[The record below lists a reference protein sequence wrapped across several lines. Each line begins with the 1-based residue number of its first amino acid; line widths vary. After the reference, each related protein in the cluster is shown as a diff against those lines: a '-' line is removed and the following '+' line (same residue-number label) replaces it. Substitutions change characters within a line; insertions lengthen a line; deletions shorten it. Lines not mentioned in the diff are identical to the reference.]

1 MSMPGFTAARSL
13 VRGGRHHAFFHD
25 RIGGFESAVIAADDA
40 PGGPGNVP
48 IGYNR
53 ECKRVPVPHCDLR
66 GCWTEYEWR
75 CTLTPIRHSIG
86 YYSM

>member
-13 VRGGRHHAFFHD
+13 VRAGRHRALFRD
-25 RIGGFESAVIAADDA
+25 ENGGVESTVIAADD

-53 ECKRVPVPHCDLR
+53 ECKRVPVPHCEQ
-66 GCWTEYEWR
+66 GVCWTEYEWR
-75 CTLTPIRHSIG
+75 CTLTPIRYSIG